1 MLYVDLSDIRELV
14 YLQRRCVNNLNQVAM
29 RANTYGGIYPDEI
42 KALQRDY
49 TDLWEPLSDLLKKL
63 SVVVEL

>member
-29 RANTYGGIYPDEI
+29 RVNSCGGILPDEI
-42 KALQRDY
+42 KALQQDY